1 MRASSAG
8 SSRRPVTPPDGGRG
22 PEVAFGDS
30 ASVLKRFSTEPL
42 TASVWRRSLPTD
54 FVEAAATW
62 RHGPAFRRVVPVDDR
77 RPALA
82 IQSILESDG
91 EAMPVAIARDLAQLL
106 ALHAVLV
113 PDVARRLRVERIVDD
128 GCRRFH
134 ADHVGSRMLCTYA
147 GPGTECLPA
156 SAVDAR
162 RPADGSNDHVLD
174 PDAVWRCEPG
184 WVLLMRGTT
193 GSGPAQFHRSP
204 PRDATGPRLLVAIDA

>member
-1 MRASSAG
+1 M
-8 SSRRPVTPPDGGRG
+8 TPPDGGHG

-30 ASVLKRFSTEPL
+30 ASVLRRLTTEAIP
-42 TASVWRRSLPTD
+42 AAVWRRTLPPD
-54 FVEAAATW
+54 LAKAAATW
-62 RHGPAFRRVVPVDDR
+62 RHGPAFRRIEAVDDR
-77 RPALA
+77 QPGSAVRAILADDGDAALA
-82 IQSILESDG
+82 
-91 EAMPVAIARDLAQLL
+91 PVARDLTQLL
-106 ALHAVLV
+106 ALHALLV
-113 PDVARRLRVERIVDD
+113 PGDTRRLRVERIVDD

-134 ADHVGSRMLCTYA
+134 ADHVGYRLLCTYA

-162 RPADGSNDHVLD
+162 RPVDGSNDHVLD